1 MLHRFDP
8 GRGNAP
14 AEFVL
19 VSGLLVALAAGLI
32 HTSLVIHVRHV
43 LQASAWEGA
52 RLASY
57 YDTEPSEGVALATSL
72 VSEAIGE
79 RYSQDIHVRQQPVGG
94 QPGVVVT
101 IVAPVPTVG
110 LWSIGGEMRVDA
122 AAALEIPG

>member
-1 MLHRFDP
+1 M
-8 GRGNAP
+8 
-14 AEFVL
+14 
-19 VSGLLVALAAGLI
+19 SGLLVALVLGLI
-32 HTSLVIHVRHV
+32 HASLVIHVRHV

-57 YDTEPSEGVALATSL
+57 YDTAPSEGAALATAL
-72 VSEAIGE
+72 VRDAIGQT
-79 RYSQDIHVRQQPVGG
+79 YSQDIRIREQLVGG

-122 AAALEIPG
+122 AAAVERPG